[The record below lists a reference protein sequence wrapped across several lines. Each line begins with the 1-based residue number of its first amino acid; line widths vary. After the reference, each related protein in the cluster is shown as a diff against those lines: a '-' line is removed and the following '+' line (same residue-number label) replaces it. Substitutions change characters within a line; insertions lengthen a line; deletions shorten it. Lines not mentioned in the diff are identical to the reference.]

1 MTVHGSSTTG
11 NRVPK
16 VYISKRATIQALVD
30 LVAKNQPAVAAY
42 PRRLWKVGSIALE
55 TDLQSVVTLFYPV
68 PRIRSDGGMIF
79 SEKEEDRNQ
88 TLEEALW
95 DHGDAVVVET
105 KVGAQWPSET
115 EPTPAATPPI
125 QSASTMQASS
135 SRTGLAMM
143 PFMNR
148 NRVQETPRAPGTIG
162 LTNM

>member
-1 MTVHGSSTTG
+1 MTIHGSSTTG
-11 NRVPK
+11 NKGPK
-16 VYISKRATIQALVD
+16 VYISKRATVQALID

-42 PRRLWKVGSIALE
+42 PRRLWKVDSNALE
-55 TDLQSVVTLFYPV
+55 TDPQNVITLFYPAS
-68 PRIRSDGGMIF
+68 RIRPDGAVLFG
-79 SEKEEDRNQ
+79 EQEEDRKQ
-88 TLEEALW
+88 TLEDALW

-105 KVGAQWPSET
+105 KVSAQWPSET